1 MPSKKPRYAQELDA
15 LEEVLAGN
23 NDEEVTS
30 ETTRIRLQ
38 LEFYRRFRDA
48 VFVNAASHI
57 ESLDEVA
64 IHALNSDG
72 SSPPVLS
79 SPILLLPAPEYQQ
92 GADATTHTL
101 FKPVPSVTKGSGRP
115 LTARSKS
122 PQHKKQKTSKHK
134 KILPKSPG
142 VGQRAWYPPSE
153 FQELHRLHYKVWM
166 TYREVMWLCALY
178 VPCTDADRRRK
189 AKPDAKKARLQFLSA
204 NVETFGYYDFLQRF
218 EESVHDTLM
227 WLGGT
232 AAKHSATTARS
243 HLDSE
248 NLQEDLVTLFRK
260 KDKTAYR
267 CVLGRAL
274 DPFTIDEN
282 GYASIPELLEQS
294 GALDPIRRPRLTTR
308 ALACVV
314 LDVKR
319 GRPAKDSLVGNK
331 SSGVWNK
338 LLADRSVLE
347 EAKKIRLAQK
357 AGLYEP
363 EFRNIEFNEDDE
375 DSDFEDE
382 NGQFTVLPPSQSL
395 LSGNEGSAD
404 EGGLSEHESE
414 EKSPPPKTVKSK
426 GPPPTSDP
434 SSPTKSPVVAKSK

>member
-15 LEEVLAGN
+15 LEEALAGN
-23 NDEEVTS
+23 DDEEVTN

-38 LEFYRRFRDA
+38 IEFYRRLRDA

-57 ESLDEVA
+57 ESLDE
-64 IHALNSDG
+64 
-72 SSPPVLS
+72 
-79 SPILLLPAPEYQQ
+79 Q

-101 FKPVPSVTKGSGRP
+101 FKPVPTVTKRSGRP

-122 PQHKKQKTSKHK
+122 PQHKKQRTSKHK
-134 KILPKSPG
+134 KILPKGYRVQLPTGVPRDVRNDIMGLIDKAATHHKSPFCLTYPWA
-142 VGQRAWYPPSE
+142 GQPAWYPPSD
-153 FQELHRLHYKVWM
+153 FQELHHA
-166 TYREVMWLCALY
+166 E
-178 VPCTDADRRRK
+178 RRRK
-189 AKPDAKKARLQFLSA
+189 AKADAKKARLQLLSA
-204 NVETFGYYDFLQRF
+204 SVETFGYYDFVQRF
-218 EESVHDTLM
+218 EERVHDTLM

-232 AAKHSATTARS
+232 AAKHSAMTARS

-248 NLQEDLVTLFRK
+248 TLQEDLVTLIRK

-267 CVLGRAL
+267 RVLGRAL
-274 DPFTIDEN
+274 DPFAIDEN

-294 GALDPIRRPRLTTR
+294 GALNSDKTPYLRLTTR

-319 GRPAKDSLVGNK
+319 GRPAKDSWVGNK
-331 SSGVWNK
+331 SSGVWKK

-347 EAKKIRLAQK
+347 EAKKIRSAQK

-363 EFRNIEFNEDDE
+363 EFPNTEFNEDDE
-375 DSDFEDE
+375 DSDFDNE
-382 NGQFTVLPPSQSL
+382 NGHFTVLPPSQSS
-395 LSGNEGSAD
+395 LSDDEGSAD
-404 EGGLSEHESE
+404 KGDLSEHESE

-426 GPPPTSDP
+426 GPPPKEAQPTSDP
-434 SSPTKSPVVAKSK
+434 PSPTKSPVVAKSK